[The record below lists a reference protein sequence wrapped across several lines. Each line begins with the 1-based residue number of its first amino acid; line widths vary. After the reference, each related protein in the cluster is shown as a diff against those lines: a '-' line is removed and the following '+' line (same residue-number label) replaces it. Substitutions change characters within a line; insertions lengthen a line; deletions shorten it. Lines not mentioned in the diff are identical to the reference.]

1 MNYARL
7 AEGVERLRNDETLSE
22 IISGIKSDALTIFQ
36 NPHST
41 TEQIL
46 EAHKSIQAVG
56 TLTDAFDAATA
67 EAKIKDRES

>member
-1 MNYARL
+1 MDYARL
-7 AEGVERLRNDETLSE
+7 AEGVERLRRDDTLSE
-22 IISGIKSDALTIFQ
+22 IISGIKFDALTIFQ

-41 TEQIL
+41 PEQIL